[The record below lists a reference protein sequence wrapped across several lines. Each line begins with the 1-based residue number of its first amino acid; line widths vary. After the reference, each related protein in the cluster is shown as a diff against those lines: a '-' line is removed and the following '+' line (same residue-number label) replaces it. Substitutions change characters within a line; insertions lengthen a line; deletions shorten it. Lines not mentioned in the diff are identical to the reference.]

1 MKIKKKL
8 IKTKN
13 KNKIYSISLINDNN
27 FKLEFLNFG
36 CYIKKIIIPYLNNF
50 RKFED
55 IIIGYENLKDIFKDN
70 SSFNSTIG
78 RVAGRISKSKFTL
91 KNKTYKLSK
100 NDGNHHIHGG
110 NKGFNKKIW
119 KIINLKKN
127 NNLASCKMYYE
138 SKDLEEG
145 YPGNLK
151 CYATYTLNN
160 KNQFVIEFKVK
171 TDKETI
177 VNLTNHNYWNFN
189 GHRNHYHNISN
200 HLLKINSN
208 RYCEVDNNLL
218 VTGKIIKELPRY
230 YNFKRTK
237 FIGKNVLKNGGIDN
251 YFICNN
257 RSDKLKKILEVSSP
271 LTKMGMI
278 LYSNQKGIQFYT
290 GNNLKNII
298 KGKKNKKYGKNFGVC
313 FEAQNYPNSINI
325 KNFPNIIL
333 KKNKI
338 YKSKIIYHLK
348 NDFI

>member
-119 KIINLKKN
+119 KIRK
-127 NNLASCKMYYE
+127 
-138 SKDLEEG
+138 
-145 YPGNLK
+145 
-151 CYATYTLNN
+151 
-160 KNQFVIEFKVK
+160 
-171 TDKETI
+171 
-177 VNLTNHNYWNFN
+177 
-189 GHRNHYHNISN
+189 
-200 HLLKINSN
+200 
-208 RYCEVDNNLL
+208 
-218 VTGKIIKELPRY
+218 
-230 YNFKRTK
+230 
-237 FIGKNVLKNGGIDN
+237 
-251 YFICNN
+251 YFIFC
-257 RSDKLKKILEVSSP
+257 S
-271 LTKMGMI
+271 
-278 LYSNQKGIQFYT
+278 
-290 GNNLKNII
+290 
-298 KGKKNKKYGKNFGVC
+298 KKY
-313 FEAQNYPNSINI
+313 
-325 KNFPNIIL
+325 
-333 KKNKI
+333 
-338 YKSKIIYHLK
+338 
-348 NDFI
+348 